1 MVGIGSLAAAGIGSA
16 AKGVAGG
23 LATAIGGTAEF
34 DRNDRKRLED
44 LERLRR
50 SGQLGLS
57 TVEQQRIESQQAVS
71 RGGMLRGQQ
80 QQQAAANQA
89 LANQQALSGREI
101 FLGAMAGQEAEA
113 QLRGQQAQAM
123 AQQDMQARQ
132 LQMQQIQNL
141 QEARRARKAAVRSG
155 LTQALT
161 AGVLGAAGAVGG
173 EAYDQK
179 VASAEALKLRTD
191 KGNLAIAEAAKESR
205 AATERFNRQRL
216 QSIQGFGTVYGGVQ

>member
-1 MVGIGSLAAAGIGSA
+1 MVGLGSLAAAGIGA
-16 AKGVAGG
+16 AASGVAGG
-23 LATAIGGTAEF
+23 LSTAIGGTAEF

-50 SGQLGLS
+50 AGQLGLS
-57 TVEQQRIESQQAVS
+57 GIEKQRIESQQAAA
-71 RGGMLRGQQ
+71 RGGMLRTQQ

-101 FLGAMAGQEAEA
+101 FLSAMAGQEAEA

-141 QEARRARKAAVRSG
+141 QEARRARKAAVRAG

-161 AGVLGAAGAVGG
+161 AGVLGATSKVAG
-173 EAYDQK
+173 ERYDQK
-179 VASAEALKLRTD
+179 VAKADELKLRTD
-191 KGNLAIAEAAKESR
+191 QGNLQIAEAAKESR
-205 AATERFNRQRL
+205 AATERFNAQRL
-216 QSIQGFGTVYGGVQ
+216 QLIEGFGTVYGGGQ